1 MATPDDT
8 KTGGSTPNA
17 PDDSTART
25 RIRDAALNLFGRNG
39 INRVTVRAIAAEAR
53 VSPGLVVHHFGSK
66 EALRRECDAYVVSLV
81 RGADPAGGDPA
92 GGDPAGG
99 EAPDG
104 VMAGDATGLSA
115 MLEAATPVRRY
126 LARAF
131 LDGAPEAAKLFDE
144 IVEVTT
150 AWLDDGVR
158 EGWARPTSNSRA
170 RGAIYVSWLL
180 APLAFADHLERVLGV
195 EDLYETDAT
204 IEHARVALEMFTHGV
219 FADERALGAWDT
231 VAKERKNR

>member
-1 MATPDDT
+1 VAPPDDT
-8 KTGGSTPNA
+8 TTGGSTPDPST
-17 PDDSTART
+17 PDDSSART
-25 RIRDAALNLFGRNG
+25 RIRDAALNLFGRDG

-53 VSPGLVVHHFGSK
+53 VSPGLVVHHYGSK

-81 RGADPAGGDPA
+81 RGTDAGSTDA
-92 GGDPAGG
+92 GSEG
-99 EAPDG
+99 APDG

-131 LDGAPEAAKLFDE
+131 LDGTPEAAKLFDE
-144 IVEVTT
+144 IVAVTT

-158 EGWARPTSNSRA
+158 EGWARPTSNARA

-204 IEHARVALEMFTHGV
+204 IEHAKVALEMFTHGV
-219 FADERALGAWDT
+219 FADERALGAWDM
-231 VAKERKNR
+231 VAKERKSR

>member
-1 MATPDDT
+1 VTAAND
-8 KTGGSTPNA
+8 A
-17 PDDSTART
+17 PART
-25 RIRDAALNLFGRNG
+25 RIRDAALNLFGRDG
-39 INRVTVRAIAAEAR
+39 VNRVTVRAIAAEAD

-66 EALRRECDAYVVSLV
+66 EALRRECDAYVVALV
-81 RGADPAGGDPA
+81 RGDDGTGEHETGERDDVADR
-92 GGDPAGG
+92 
-99 EAPDG
+99 
-104 VMAGDATGLSA
+104 VMSGDATGLTA
-115 MLEAATPVRRY
+115 VLDAATPVRRY

-131 LDGAPEAAKLFDE
+131 LDGTPEAARLFDE

-150 AWLDDGVR
+150 AWLDDGER
-158 EGWARPTSNSRA
+158 QGWARPTSNPRA

-195 EDLYETDAT
+195 DDLYETDAT

-231 VAKERKNR
+231 AAKEREKP

>member
-1 MATPDDT
+1 MAAPDD
-8 KTGGSTPNA
+8 STPN
-17 PDDSTART
+17 DSTART
-25 RIRDAALNLFGRNG
+25 RIRDAALNLFGRDG
-39 INRVTVRAIAAEAR
+39 VNRVTVRSIAAEAA
-53 VSPGLVVHHFGSK
+53 VSPGLVVHHFGSM
-66 EALRRECDAYVVSLV
+66 EALRRECDAYVVSMV
-81 RGADPAGGDPA
+81 RGTDDAGHA
-92 GGDPAGG
+92 Q
-99 EAPDG
+99 APDG
-104 VMAGDATGLSA
+104 VMAGDATGLAA
-115 MLEAATPVRRY
+115 MLEVATPVRRY

-131 LDGAPEAAKLFDE
+131 LDGTPEAAKLFDE

-158 EGWARPTSNSRA
+158 EGWARPTSNPRA

-180 APLAFADHLERVLGV
+180 APLAFSEHLERVLGV

-231 VAKERKNR
+231 VAKERKNP